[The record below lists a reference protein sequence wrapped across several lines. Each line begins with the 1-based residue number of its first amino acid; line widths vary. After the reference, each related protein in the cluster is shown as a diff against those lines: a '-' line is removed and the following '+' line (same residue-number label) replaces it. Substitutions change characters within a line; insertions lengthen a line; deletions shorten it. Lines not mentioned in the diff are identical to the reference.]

1 MYVVSGH
8 FLKRLMLM
16 LFVGGQSSKGT
27 RFKLKFQV
35 HRKVKSWAVFGK
47 PDSNRQ
53 KDKHGG
59 DPLTQLQDPAVPA
72 SIPHNYTGPQI
83 ERQFS
88 LLPDPL
94 LFSSLCC
101 CERGCAEHG
110 GGVEVF
116 RCEKRQFVKNL
127 REHWSDDERIT
138 VKGLKDCVANSVIAE
153 EE

>member
-1 MYVVSGH
+1 MYAVSGH
-8 FLKRLMLM
+8 FPKRLMLM

-27 RFKLKFQV
+27 PFKLKFQV
-35 HRKVKSWAVFGK
+35 HREVKSWAVLGK

-53 KDKHGG
+53 KDKHGA

-94 LFSSLCC
+94 LLSSLCC
-101 CERGCAEHG
+101 SAAASGDVQST
-110 GGVEVF
+110 GVGWRYLDV
-116 RCEKRQFVKNL
+116 RKGNL
-127 REHWSDDERIT
+127 SKT
-138 VKGLKDCVANSVIAE
+138 
-153 EE
+153 